1 MLALRI
7 LEIIFPLLAIAGVGY
22 LYGRRHRPEM
32 DVANRLNMEIFVPAL
47 VFSGLSSRS
56 FDLPTY
62 GPVALAS
69 LLVVLGS
76 GLLAWPFVRAS
87 GAAQKTLLPP
97 LMFCNAGNMGL
108 PLSLLAFGK
117 EGLAAG
123 LVMFLVENFLHFTVG
138 IYILDHRA
146 KLSAVFRQ
154 PTVIAGLLGVLVSF
168 SGIHLNA
175 TVALPIE
182 MLGRVSIP
190 LMLFSL
196 GVRLSSSD
204 LGEWRIGLATAVAA
218 PLTGIA
224 IALAIVPLLGLEGKL
239 AGVAILFGALPPAV
253 LNYMFSEMYKQE
265 PAKVASI
272 VILGNL
278 FALVSIPLTLA
289 YVLPRYG

>member
-7 LEIIFPLLAIAGVGY
+7 LEIIFPLLAIAGIGF

-47 VFSGLSSRS
+47 IFSALSARS
-56 FDLPTY
+56 FDVPTY
-62 GPVALAS
+62 GPVAFAA

-76 GLLAWPFVRAS
+76 GLLAWPLVRLSPFRVKTFV
-87 GAAQKTLLPP
+87 PP
-97 LMFCNAGNMGL
+97 LMFSNAGNMGL
-108 PLSLLAFGK
+108 PLMLLAFG
-117 EGLAAG
+117 EAG
-123 LVMFLVENFLHFTVG
+123 LPAALVVFLVENFLHFTVG
-138 IYILDHRA
+138 IYILDQRA
-146 KLSAVFRQ
+146 RLVAVFRQ
-154 PTVIAGLLGVLVSF
+154 PIVIAGLLGVAVSF
-168 SGIHLNA
+168 SGLQLNA

-196 GVRLSSSD
+196 GVRLSTAD
-204 LGEWRIGLATAVAA
+204 LGEWRIGLAAALAA
-218 PLTGIA
+218 PVTGV
-224 IALAIVPLLGLEGKL
+224 ALALVVVALLGLQGAL
-239 AGVAILFGALPPAV
+239 AGVVILFGALPPAV
-253 LNYMFSEMYKQE
+253 LNYIISEKYQQE

-272 VILGNL
+272 VIIGNL

>member
-7 LEIIFPLLAIAGVGY
+7 LEIIFPLLAIAGIGF

-47 VFSGLSSRS
+47 IFSALSARS
-56 FDLPTY
+56 FDVPTY
-62 GPVALAS
+62 GPVAFAA

-76 GLLAWPFVRAS
+76 GLLAWPLVRLSPFRVKTFV
-87 GAAQKTLLPP
+87 PP
-97 LMFCNAGNMGL
+97 LMFSNAGNMGL
-108 PLSLLAFGK
+108 PLMLLAFG
-117 EGLAAG
+117 EAG
-123 LVMFLVENFLHFTVG
+123 LPAALVVFLVENFLHFTVG
-138 IYILDHRA
+138 IYILDQRA
-146 KLSAVFRQ
+146 RLAAVFRQ
-154 PTVIAGLLGVLVSF
+154 PIVIAGLLGVAVSF
-168 SGIHLNA
+168 SGLQLNA

-196 GVRLSSSD
+196 GVRLSTAD
-204 LGEWRIGLATAVAA
+204 LGEWRIGLAAALAA
-218 PLTGIA
+218 PVTGV
-224 IALAIVPLLGLEGKL
+224 ALALVVVALLGLQGAL
-239 AGVAILFGALPPAV
+239 AGVVILFGALPPAV
-253 LNYMFSEMYKQE
+253 LNYIISEKYQQE

-272 VILGNL
+272 VIIGNL

>member
-7 LEIIFPLLAIAGVGY
+7 LEIIFPLLAIAGIGY

-32 DVANRLNMEIFVPAL
+32 DVANRLNLEIFVPAL
-47 VFSGLSSRS
+47 VFSALSSRN
-56 FDLPTY
+56 FDLQSY
-62 GPVALAS
+62 GPMALAS

-76 GLLAWPFVRAS
+76 GLLALPFVRAS
-87 GAAQKTLLPP
+87 RAAEKTLIPP

-108 PLSLLAFGK
+108 PLMLLAFGK
-117 EGLAAG
+117 EGLPAG

-146 KLSAVFRQ
+146 KLIAVFRQ
-154 PTVIAGLLGVLVSF
+154 PIVIAGLVGVAVSF
-168 SGIHLNA
+168 SGLQLNA
-175 TVALPIE
+175 TLALPIE
-182 MLGRVSIP
+182 MLGRISIP

-196 GVRLSSSD
+196 GVRLSRAD
-204 LGEWRIGLATAVAA
+204 LGEWRIGLAGAIAA
-218 PLTGIA
+218 PLIGVA
-224 IALAIVPLLGLEGKL
+224 IAMAVVPLLGLQGKL
-239 AGVAILFGALPPAV
+239 AGVVILFGALPPAV
-253 LNYMFSEMYKQE
+253 LNYILSEKYQQE

-278 FALVSIPLTLA
+278 FALVSIPLALA